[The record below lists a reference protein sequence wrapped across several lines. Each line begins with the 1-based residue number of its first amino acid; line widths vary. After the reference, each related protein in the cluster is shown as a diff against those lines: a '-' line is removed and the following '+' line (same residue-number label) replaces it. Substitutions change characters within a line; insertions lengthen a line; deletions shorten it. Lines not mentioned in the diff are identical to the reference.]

1 MRGERWVDW
10 RGRRPCRVQTSSV
23 NTTLSKATN
32 CQFTGSHTRI
42 REPHLSTAVAST
54 VVLQSD
60 VPTTDLSKNGKFQKR
75 SDEWAGKPAGRL
87 HAWRPLRRRCLLDP
101 VPRTPPIK
109 SPTIWSLSLTS
120 SRTAGRLRQIT
131 TSPVSLKY
139 FISRKQ
145 AVRFPPDPPAS
156 FGRVLNYVS
165 A

>member
-1 MRGERWVDW
+1 MKPFV
-10 RGRRPCRVQTSSV
+10 
-23 NTTLSKATN
+23 LL
-32 CQFTGSHTRI
+32 
-42 REPHLSTAVAST
+42 EPRTAVSLLENDSAGPELYYIYIIHEYVCHST

-75 SDEWAGKPAGRL
+75 SDEWAGKPAGGYEPIR
-87 HAWRPLRRRCLLDP
+87 AVQSRCLLDP
-101 VPRTPPIK
+101 VPRTHPIK